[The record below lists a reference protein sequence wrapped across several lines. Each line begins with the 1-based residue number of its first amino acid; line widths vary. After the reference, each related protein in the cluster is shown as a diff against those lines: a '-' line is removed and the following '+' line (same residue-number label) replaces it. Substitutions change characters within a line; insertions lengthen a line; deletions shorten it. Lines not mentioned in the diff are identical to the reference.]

1 MLPKPPKNLIKSG
14 LLPEV
19 PLLHWEGNIMMDEP
33 YIHLH
38 FRESTANSTRSLR
51 QDFFSSNY
59 SLLPFDKQ
67 TNPSQ
72 QITYRGLLDFLNSNG
87 PYYANDFVHNNRV
100 AIFLRYPESRGGAAG
115 QMLRYARI
123 LRNLGS
129 KVTFYGT
136 KQLTPE
142 WSNEFQ
148 YVFLPSIV
156 DFWRKT
162 TEKIVLV
169 SSAWDLCG
177 INFLE
182 NPEQKRVL
190 HLCQGIE
197 TFHHGET
204 PAQLFSEKII
214 FDTLHSVQVGR
225 IAVSDQISDY
235 FKSRFSQDC
244 LLIPNSLNKRFDLDS
259 NTERFKGRETK
270 ILWVGNPESYLKGFD
285 VLQRSLNIL
294 KESAFPFSL
303 TIASPVKWSNPLS
316 GIEHET
322 RIAINESEM
331 RELYLTHDVLLSTSH
346 YEGFGLPVLEAL
358 SLGLPVITTDAVAT
372 ASVIKDAAIVV
383 EVGDCEE
390 IARGIQN
397 LKSNPTLVKSL
408 VENGK
413 KVSKY
418 FASDEPDKIATK
430 VFEQIIGDLKSIP
443 TGTRPFF
450 SILMPTYNQAH
461 YIEESI
467 TSVLNQSFKDFEL
480 VICNDGSTDNTLEV
494 ISKYNDPRI
503 KVISKK
509 NGGTGSALNEA
520 LKNSNGSWICWLSS
534 DDLYEPNALEIFN
547 NAIKQNSDRRAFH
560 AHYYFLHD
568 SNKHKESPPHQEW
581 ALNTPDD
588 LQLIKLLEGNYFNGI
603 TVCIDRNI
611 FDEVGY
617 FNEANRTAQDYEM
630 WLNIARIT
638 TWKYIPERTSVTR
651 MHDAVGAVAFP
662 EAGIYDSSLA
672 VVRFLNKY
680 EFPDFFPI
688 LDLATKPEHAIRAF
702 QAAIQ
707 TGLALDSYLYRAIG
721 YTPLFLERTLEWFS
735 RTTIGD
741 FIKEPLSQIKQQISN
756 LPIPQSIKDI
766 YFAICSGGIPG
777 FKYTARDPK
786 ALFMNHLN
794 SVQDRVEYE
803 KLRRYGIKVGLITE
817 QTSLKDLSH

>member
-1 MLPKPPKNLIKSG
+1 MLPKPPKNLIKAG
-14 LLPEV
+14 VLPELS
-19 PLLHWEGNIMMDEP
+19 LLHWEGSIVMNEP

-38 FRESTANSTRSLR
+38 FHESSSTSTRSLR
-51 QDFFSSNY
+51 QDFYSANY
-59 SLLPFDKQ
+59 FLLSCDKQ
-67 TNPSQ
+67 TNPSHQ
-72 QITYRGLLDFLNSNG
+72 LTYRGLLDFLNSNG
-87 PYYANDFVHNNRV
+87 PYYAEEFIHNDRV
-100 AIFLRYPESRGGAAG
+100 AIFLKYPESKGGAAG

-148 YVFLPSIV
+148 YVFLPSII

-162 TEKIVLV
+162 TEKLVLV

-177 INFLE
+177 INFLQ

-197 TFHHGET
+197 TFHHGDT
-204 PAQLFSEKII
+204 PTQLFSEKII

-225 IAVSDQISDY
+225 IAVSDQICDY
-235 FKSRFSQDC
+235 FKSRFSQEC
-244 LLIPNSLNKRFDLDS
+244 LFIPNSLNKNFHIDS
-259 NTERFKGRETK
+259 NIERFKQTETK

-285 VLQRSLNIL
+285 VLQRSLNLL
-294 KESAFPFSL
+294 KNTEFPFSL
-303 TIASPVKWSNPLS
+303 TIASPVKWSNSLS
-316 GIEHET
+316 GIKHEI
-322 RIAINESEM
+322 RIALNEDEM
-331 RELYLTHDVLLSTSH
+331 KELYLSHDILLCTSH

-358 SLGLPVITTDAVAT
+358 ALGLPVITTNSVAT
-372 ASVIKDAAIVV
+372 ASVIKDSARVV
-383 EVGDCEE
+383 EVGDCEG
-390 IARGIQN
+390 IAREVQN
-397 LKSNPTLVKSL
+397 LKNNRNLVKSL

-418 FASDEPDKIATK
+418 FSGDEPDKIAAK
-430 VFEQIIGDLKSIP
+430 VFKQIIGERKSVA
-443 TGTRPFF
+443 TGSRPFF

-467 TSVLNQSFKDFEL
+467 RSVLNQSYSDFEL

-494 ISKYNDPRI
+494 LSKLNDPRI
-503 KVISKK
+503 KVVNKK

-520 LKNSNGSWICWLSS
+520 LKNSSGRWVAWLSS
-534 DDLYEPNALEIFN
+534 DDLYEPTALEIFKN
-547 NAIKQNSDRRAFH
+547 SINQNPSCRAFH

-568 SNKHKESPPHQEW
+568 SNKYKEAPPHQEW
-581 ALNTPDD
+581 AINTPND
-588 LQLIKLLEGNYFNGI
+588 LQLIKLFEGNYFNGI

-611 FDEVGY
+611 FEEVGY
-617 FNEANRTAQDYEM
+617 FNEANRNAQDYEM

-651 MHDAVGAVAFP
+651 IHDAVGAVAFP

-672 VVRFLNKY
+672 LVRFLNRY
-680 EFPDFFPI
+680 EFPDYFPL

-735 RTTIGD
+735 RTTIAD
-741 FIKEPLSQIKQQISN
+741 FIKEPLNNIKQHISI
-756 LPIPQSIKDI
+756 LPIPQSIKDL

-777 FKYTARDPK
+777 FRYTARDPM
-786 ALFMNHLN
+786 ALFINHLN
-794 SVQDRVEYE
+794 SVHDRVEYE
-803 KLRRYGIKVGLITE
+803 KLKKYGVKVGLISSESTAE
-817 QTSLKDLSH
+817 CPK